1 MATAAQVKQFINTI
15 APIAVKV
22 CKERGYGNAQAW
34 TCVAQAC
41 CESAYGTAP
50 IMKNANAFFG
60 IKATSGWAKAA
71 QYGGKVYNAA
81 TKECYD
87 GKTYTNINACF
98 RAYNNMED
106 SVRDYFDLIEGARY
120 KASLTKGTVL
130 EAITC
135 IKNGGY
141 ATSPVYISTIN
152 TIFENN
158 KAEITKYTVTGKIET
173 QPTTTAPAPTPAPG
187 AQAALILKLA
197 KEVIQGKWGAGAERK
212 RRLTQAGY
220 DYSAV
225 QRKVNELMK

>member
-1 MATAAQVKQFINTI
+1 MATAAQVKKFIDTI

-41 CESAYGTAP
+41 CESAYGTAT

-60 IKATSGWAKAA
+60 IKASSGWVKAA
-71 QYGGKVYNAA
+71 KYGGKVYNAA

-87 GKTYTNINACF
+87 GKTYTNIKACF
-98 RAYNNMED
+98 RDYSNMED
-106 SVRDYFDLIEGARY
+106 SVRDYFDLIEGSRY
-120 KASLTKGTVL
+120 KASLTKDTVL

-158 KAEITKYTVTGKIET
+158 KAEITKYTVTGKVEPQFT
-173 QPTTTAPAPTPAPG
+173 DDMLTLDTHEV
-187 AQAALILKLA
+187 LILKVA
-197 KEVIQGKWGAGAERK
+197 KEVIQGKWGNGAERK

-220 DYSAV
+220 DYNAV

>member
-22 CKERGYGNAQAW
+22 CKERGYGNAQVW

-41 CESAYGTAP
+41 CESAYGTNP

-60 IKATSGWAKAA
+60 IKASSKWVKAA
-71 QYGGKVYNAA
+71 KYGGKVYNAT

-152 TIFENN
+152 TIFEKN
-158 KAEITKYTVTGKIET
+158 KAEITKYTVTDKVEP
-173 QPTTTAPAPTPAPG
+173 QPTNVTPAPDI
-187 AQAALILKLA
+187 QSALILKVA
-197 KEVIQGKWGAGAERK
+197 KEVIQGKWGNGAERK
-212 RRLTQAGY
+212 RRLTQVGY